1 MQMVTIRQR
10 ILKIVYP
17 LLMGF
22 TRLIGKNKGVM
33 LNEGSVEPRNS
44 LYDLSVQLING
55 EEMKLIEFKGNKIL
69 FVNTA
74 SDCGYTDQYEDLKKL
89 NEQAGNKLKIIAFPA
104 NDFKAQEKRSDKDIE
119 LFCKMQ
125 YGINFPMAKKSV
137 VIKNTNQNKVY
148 QWLTDKTKNG
158 WNNQQ
163 PRWNFSKYLVNENGL
178 LTHYFDA
185 SVSPLSDEV
194 MLAVNEKIK

>member
-1 MQMVTIRQR
+1 MITIRQR

-55 EEMKLIEFKGNKIL
+55 EEIKLIEFKGNKIL

-74 SDCGYTDQYEDLKKL
+74 SDCGYTDQYEELKKL
-89 NEQAGNKLKIIAFPA
+89 NEQAINKLKIIAFPA
-104 NDFKAQEKRSDKDIE
+104 NDFKAQEKGSDKDIE

-137 VIKNTNQNKVY
+137 VIKNANQNKVY

-194 MLAVNEKIK
+194 MRAVNEKIK

>member
-1 MQMVTIRQR
+1 MVTIRQR

-33 LNEGSVEPRNS
+33 LNEGRVEPRNS
-44 LYDLSVQLING
+44 LYDLSVQLNNG
-55 EEMKLIEFKGNKIL
+55 EEMKLFEFKGNKIL

-74 SDCGYTDQYEDLKKL
+74 SDCAYTDQYEELKKL

-104 NDFKAQEKRSDKDIE
+104 NDFKAQEKGSDKDIE

-137 VIKNTNQNKVY
+137 VIKNVNQNKVY

-163 PRWNFSKYLVNENGL
+163 PRWNFSKYLVNENGM

-185 SVSPLSDEV
+185 SISPLSDEV
-194 MLAVNEKIK
+194 TRAVNEKIK

>member
-1 MQMVTIRQR
+1 MVTIRQR

-17 LLMGF
+17 LWMGL
-22 TRLIGKNKGVM
+22 TRLIGKNRGVM
-33 LNEGSVEPRNS
+33 INEGSVEPRNS

-55 EEMKLIEFKGNKIL
+55 EEMKLFEFKGNKIL

-74 SDCGYTDQYEDLKKL
+74 SDCGYTDQYEELKKL
-89 NEQAGNKLKIIAFPA
+89 NEQTGNKLKIIAFPA
-104 NDFKAQEKRSDKDIE
+104 NDFKAQEKGSDKDIE

-137 VIKNTNQNKVY
+137 VIKNANQNKVY

-185 SVSPLSDEV
+185 SISPLSDEV
-194 MLAVNEKIK
+194 IRAVNEKK